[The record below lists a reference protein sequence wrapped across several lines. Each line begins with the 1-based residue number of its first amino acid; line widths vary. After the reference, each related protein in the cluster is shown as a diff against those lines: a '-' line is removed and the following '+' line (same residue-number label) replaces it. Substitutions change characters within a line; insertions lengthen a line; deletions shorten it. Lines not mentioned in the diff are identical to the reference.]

1 MEWLVGTA
9 SKEVV
14 EETSGKRSNKR
25 RREDGADEEA
35 IGPCLHVTIQ
45 VSRFRCVREVELLII
60 LCFSRILS

>member
-14 EETSGKRSNKR
+14 EVTSGKRSNKR

-35 IGPCLHVTIQ
+35 IDPCLRVMIQ
-45 VSRFRCVREVELLII
+45 VS
-60 LCFSRILS
+60 